1 MTNTQSAPVEMDQ
14 EQVLRTQMARVVIQM
29 SMAAAAILL
38 IIFMNL
44 WFAGSQFVG
53 RYVAVVALVFL
64 ISCGISLWLIRRQ
77 HLNPAITVYI
87 SALISG
93 LTVAIYLLG
102 GVTGPVTIGLVMAA
116 VIIGLIG
123 GPQSLR
129 HAVFTI
135 GGIYLIMAILE
146 AVQVLHPPR
155 IPDAAVW
162 LIEIVFFLA
171 VFTVTALVAGTFIS
185 QTGRA
190 FAAER
195 QRSLELAQTSRQAE
209 ALAMA
214 ERESR
219 EREAHSAL
227 HLRETVAGYADYLSR
242 VAAGDYTARVDVGV
256 LEEDVEGDRELHALG
271 EYLNSTVDALVKA
284 LTQAQE
290 VQRRYTEQAWETAIA
305 SGRVQPGFAY
315 RQNQI
320 TADVEWLPQ
329 MTRAVDSGALVAQDE
344 GVAVPMV
351 INRQVVGALG
361 GLHPDGRPWTAEE
374 LALIE
379 DVTGQ
384 LAQTIE
390 SLRLFDDVQRR
401 AAQEQVVGTITA
413 RMRESLDMETVLK
426 TAVNEMRQALGL
438 GGVIVQLARPE
449 AVRDDD
455 AVETH
460 QPTV

>member
-1 MTNTQSAPVEMDQ
+1 MDQ
-14 EQVLRTQMARVVIQM
+14 EQILRTQMARVVIQM

-44 WFAGSQFVG
+44 WFAGSQFAG
-53 RYVAVVALVFL
+53 RYVAVVAVVFL
-64 ISCGISLWLIRRQ
+64 ILSGIGLWLIRRQ
-77 HLNPAITVYI
+77 RLNAGVTVYT
-87 SALISG
+87 SGLIGG

-102 GVTGPVTIGLVMAA
+102 GVTGPVTVGLVMAVVIVGLVGGFRPLSQAA
-116 VIIGLIG
+116 VAIGIL
-123 GPQSLR
+123 
-129 HAVFTI
+129 
-135 GGIYLIMAILE
+135 YLLMAILE
-146 AVQVLHPPR
+146 ATQVLRPPR
-155 IPDAAVW
+155 IPETSVW
-162 LIEIVFFLA
+162 LIQIVFFMA
-171 VFTVTALVAGTFIS
+171 VFIVTVLAAGTFVN

-190 FAAER
+190 LAAEQ
-195 QRSLELAQTSRQAE
+195 QRGLELAQASRQAE
-209 ALAMA
+209 QLALT
-214 ERESR
+214 ERELR

-242 VAAGDYTARVDVGV
+242 VAAGDYAARVDVGV

-271 EYLNSTVDALVKA
+271 EYLNSTVEALVKA

-290 VQRRYTEQAWETAIA
+290 VQRRYTEQAWETVMA

-320 TADVEWLPQ
+320 TSDAEWLPQ

-344 GVAVPMV
+344 GVAVPLV

-413 RMRESLDMETVLK
+413 RMRASLDMETVLK

-438 GGVIVQLARPE
+438 GGVIIQLARPE